1 MGHIETVFG
10 ELSYTRLVTALLQP
24 FRGERH
30 LATRHQAG
38 HVVQEDKQ
46 LVSKSMDCLRI
57 LTTGN
62 EANKEALF
70 QIPSS
75 LSTLMKRMSP
85 DGDLVQLITQ

>member
-1 MGHIETVFG
+1 MEFT
-10 ELSYTRLVTALLQP
+10 
-24 FRGERH
+24 
-30 LATRHQAG
+30 
-38 HVVQEDKQ
+38 VQEDKQ

-75 LSTLMKRMSP
+75 LSTLLRHMNP
-85 DGDLVQLITQ
+85 DSDLVGPLCSCLSSGLQALAWCREVWLFGLSFACQS

>member
-1 MGHIETVFG
+1 M
-10 ELSYTRLVTALLQP
+10 
-24 FRGERH
+24 
-30 LATRHQAG
+30 
-38 HVVQEDKQ
+38 QEDKQ

>member
-1 MGHIETVFG
+1 M
-10 ELSYTRLVTALLQP
+10 
-24 FRGERH
+24 
-30 LATRHQAG
+30 
-38 HVVQEDKQ
+38 QEDKQ

-75 LSTLMKRMSP
+75 LSTLLKHMNP
-85 DGDLVQLITQ
+85 DSDLVGLLCPRLFSELQALAWCCDIWLLAFPIILNARARS